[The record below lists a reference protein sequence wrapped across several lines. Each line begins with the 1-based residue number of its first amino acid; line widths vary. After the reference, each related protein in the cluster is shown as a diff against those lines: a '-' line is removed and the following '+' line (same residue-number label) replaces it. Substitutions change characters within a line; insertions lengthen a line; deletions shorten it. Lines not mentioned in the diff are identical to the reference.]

1 MSELNFEKIFEELR
15 WVFTVIL
22 ISDWMF
28 KNWVKTLSRNL
39 QAIKKKYEESQ
50 SEIEKLKVSAAE
62 QKLKI
67 DVLEAEKLR

>member
-1 MSELNFEKIFEELR
+1 MGFYSDPKLGSHI
-15 WVFTVIL
+15 
-22 ISDWMF
+22 ISDWML
-28 KNWVKTLSRNL
+28 KNWVKPLSRNL

>member
-1 MSELNFEKIFEELR
+1 MGFYSDPKLGSHI
-15 WVFTVIL
+15 
-22 ISDWMF
+22 ISDWML

-39 QAIKKKYEESQ
+39 KAIKKKYEESQ

>member
-1 MSELNFEKIFEELR
+1 MGFYSDPKLGSDI
-15 WVFTVIL
+15 
-22 ISDWMF
+22 ISDWML